1 MIYHRAKSS
10 EHEELQVVT
19 VFEEGINKE
28 EIKQINRN
36 TKRYDTLIKKGQSY
50 TYLKNA

>member
-28 EIKQINRN
+28 SIKQMNKF
-36 TKRYDTLIKKGQSY
+36 TKRYYTLIKGKDSY